1 MDNHKLATIFILYFL
16 KHHKNAFLFFKKY
29 AWKTFRIW
37 PYAWK
42 QNIYFFMFLK
52 WGIVLIFLDFFW
64 NFREKLSIFNIGS
77 ISYNV
82 SLHFNIKWNYWKKN
96 VVVFYDIRELFFE
109 FLRFFWN
116 FRENQ
121 VFLIRGLYFTMYVYS
136 LILGNNY
143 WKNMWGTHK

>member
-1 MDNHKLATIFILYFL
+1 MHFCFL
-16 KHHKNAFLFFKKY
+16 KNMHEKPLEFGRMHKNK
-29 AWKTFRIW
+29 
-37 PYAWK
+37 
-42 QNIYFFMFLK
+42 IYIFFMFLK